1 MTLAVAACSKSE
13 IATWDAKPRV
23 WFSTANDT
31 ALFVFSSQPEG
42 TTESVVPLKIEIAGK
57 LADTDRSVQVNDLGG
72 SQFTRGTRYEI
83 VSAIIPAGKTRGEV
97 LVKLYKTENL
107 ETANDTL
114 TFQIV
119 PSEDFEVGLSDDDL
133 RNVIIVADTWFQPA
147 WWDTSAESWLGYY
160 SEKKL
165 EIIYTVLGSE
175 ELFTRGLSWTS
186 EEVSVAIYKLNRY
199 CIENNIKYHPDDEE
213 VIQFDSNTK

>member
-1 MTLAVAACSKSE
+1 MTLAAAACSKSE

-31 ALFVFSSQPEG
+31 TLFVFSSQPEG

-57 LADTDRSVQVNDLGG
+57 LADTDRSVQVKDLGG
-72 SQFTRGTRYEI
+72 SQFTQGTRYEI

-119 PSEDFEVGLSDDDL
+119 PSEGFEVGLSDDDL

-147 WWDTSAESWLGYY
+147 WWDSSAEGWLGYY

-199 CIENNIKYHPDDEE
+199 CIENNIKYHPDDDE
-213 VIQFDSNTK
+213 VIQFDTNTK